1 MDLLFLVLGRQ
12 RGHLVTARRHHERTS
27 VWIRVRC
34 MPCKHPPHGIADA
47 STSGRLPTLLS
58 PRPEAII
65 RHRISHVVAPQR
77 CHHSCLHPSTCC
89 HWTPATPRSPPAGL
103 QLSSPIS
110 MGSCYPRAPLPEHD
124 SPRCRACLHQPSL
137 APHRSPAVSCA
148 ASRLLRPDPLQGRQI

>member
-34 MPCKHPPHGIADA
+34 MPCKHPPHGSADA

-89 HWTPATPRSPPAGL
+89 HWTPATPRRSPLGSTAATNRMGSATGAHRASTQHSSPRLPPPAFSCA
-103 QLSSPIS
+103 SS
-110 MGSCYPRAPLPEHD
+110 
-124 SPRCRACLHQPSL
+124 
-137 APHRSPAVSCA
+137 VSCCLV
-148 ASRLLRPDPLQGRQI
+148 RC